1 MFRKVHLQLTL
12 LFSVISSLIL
22 VIMSIS
28 YLFVAEKGL
37 KNNSF
42 FSFQRDMNTILA
54 NLEQMD
60 VISYEWLLK
69 IEDNGK
75 YSMALYDGFRPL
87 SFGSVT
93 KTGGEL
99 ALLQEASDYYD
110 SLYPASLAE
119 NTGSLDTVHREF
131 AFKDSGKQENYAS
144 VSYLKKKNGILKV
157 LVLYPMGFLEGEIA
171 KQRERFL
178 VIIVTAILA
187 VICFSW
193 YFTKKLLKPI
203 EENQRKQLQ
212 FVASASHELR
222 TPLAVMLSSL
232 TAMKKANGLEKET
245 FAQIIEEEGL
255 QMSRLIGD
263 MLSLASADTHSFS
276 IQKEAVELDT
286 LLLNCYEAFTPMSHE
301 RGIDLSA
308 ELPRGMVPPCLC
320 DPSRIEQ
327 VVSILL
333 HNAMS
338 YTGAGGIVTLSLFQK
353 DGTLCLQVADNGAGI
368 PDKEKEHIFERFY
381 RADTARKGDGHF
393 GLGLCIAK
401 EIVDAHKGTLAVSD
415 ASGGGSVFTVVLPV

>member
-119 NTGSLDTVHREF
+119 NTGSLNTVHREF

-193 YFTKKLLKPI
+193 YFYKKTFKAHRGKP
-203 EENQRKQLQ
+203 EEA
-212 FVASASHELR
+212 ASICGVR
-222 TPLAVMLSSL
+222 
-232 TAMKKANGLEKET
+232 
-245 FAQIIEEEGL
+245 F
-255 QMSRLIGD
+255 SR
-263 MLSLASADTHSFS
+263 AAD
-276 IQKEAVELDT
+276 A
-286 LLLNCYEAFTPMSHE
+286 
-301 RGIDLSA
+301 
-308 ELPRGMVPPCLC
+308 
-320 DPSRIEQ
+320 
-327 VVSILL
+327 
-333 HNAMS
+333 
-338 YTGAGGIVTLSLFQK
+338 TG
-353 DGTLCLQVADNGAGI
+353 
-368 PDKEKEHIFERFY
+368 
-381 RADTARKGDGHF
+381 
-393 GLGLCIAK
+393 
-401 EIVDAHKGTLAVSD
+401 SD
-415 ASGGGSVFTVVLPV
+415 ALLPFRHEESQWVGEGGFCANHRGGRAADEQADRGYAVTGKCGYALL